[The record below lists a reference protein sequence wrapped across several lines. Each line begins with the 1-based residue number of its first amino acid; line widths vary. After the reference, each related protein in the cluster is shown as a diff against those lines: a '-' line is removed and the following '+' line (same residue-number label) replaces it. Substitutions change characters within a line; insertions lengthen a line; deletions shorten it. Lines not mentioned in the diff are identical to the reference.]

1 MCDENRKSLHV
12 CVIGAGYVGL
22 TTGIVLGSLGHSV
35 TIVEKDAAKLE
46 MLSAGKVPIFEP
58 GLEELMAEDLNHG
71 RLRFSPDL
79 DQPLREADVV
89 FVAVGTP
96 SAPDGSADLRA
107 VHVVSDEIARL
118 LRRQV
123 VLVIKS
129 TVPIGACDAIRRRIH
144 DGLCRRLDELT
155 TLDVLP
161 ASGRVEDLCEVV
173 FCPEFL
179 REGKALLDLVHPQ
192 RIVIGTESPRALALL
207 KGLFASID
215 APILVTD
222 RRSAE
227 AIKYASNAFLAT
239 KISFINEIAN
249 LCEVTGANITDV
261 AAGMGLDDRIGD
273 RFLQAGVGY
282 GGSCFPKDTKAL
294 LHIADT
300 AGYEFSLL
308 RVVIDVN
315 ERQKRRVIEMLE
327 EMIGVLAGKRI
338 ALLGLAFKPET
349 DDIREAPS
357 IVVANELL
365 SRGAD
370 PVGYDPQ
377 AAKNFAAEV
386 PGISIADS
394 ADEAIGGAD
403 AVVLLTEWNEFLHLE
418 PTTIKRRMRGD
429 VLIDG
434 RNVLDPERVTRAG
447 LRYHGIGRVATEHRN
462 IQDLREEGELC

>member
-1 MCDENRKSLHV
+1 
-12 CVIGAGYVGL
+12 
-22 TTGIVLGSLGHSV
+22 
-35 TIVEKDAAKLE
+35 
-46 MLSAGKVPIFEP
+46 
-58 GLEELMAEDLNHG
+58 
-71 RLRFSPDL
+71 
-79 DQPLREADVV
+79 
-89 FVAVGTP
+89 
-96 SAPDGSADLRA
+96 
-107 VHVVSDEIARL
+107 
-118 LRRQV
+118 
-123 VLVIKS
+123 
-129 TVPIGACDAIRRRIH
+129 
-144 DGLCRRLDELT
+144 
-155 TLDVLP
+155 
-161 ASGRVEDLCEVV
+161 
-173 FCPEFL
+173 
-179 REGKALLDLVHPQ
+179 
-192 RIVIGTESPRALALL
+192 
-207 KGLFASID
+207 
-215 APILVTD
+215 
-222 RRSAE
+222 
-227 AIKYASNAFLAT
+227 
-239 KISFINEIAN
+239 
-249 LCEVTGANITDV
+249 
-261 AAGMGLDDRIGD
+261 MGLDDRIGD

-294 LHIADT
+294 LHIAHT